1 MLGQL
6 VRLAAELTLA
16 ECAGQDLQ
24 DWQCTSLV
32 GPDTLYK
39 NSNKACTICRR
50 HMFAKSVNKALKTKQ
65 QEVNKTVLPASCAVA
80 LYGGKGGGGGV

>member
-50 HMFAKSVNKALKTKQ
+50 HMFAKISKQSPENKATGSKQ
-65 QEVNKTVLPASCAVA
+65 DCAACKLCSGIVW
-80 LYGGKGGGGGV
+80 G